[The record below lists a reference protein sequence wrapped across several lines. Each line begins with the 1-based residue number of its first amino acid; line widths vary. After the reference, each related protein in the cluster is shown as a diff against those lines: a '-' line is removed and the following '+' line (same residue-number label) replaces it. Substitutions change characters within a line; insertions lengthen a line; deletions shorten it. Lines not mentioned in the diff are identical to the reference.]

1 MPLSV
6 VYVNGKMSST
16 AENIKSKLASL
27 PDSPGVYRYYDVD
40 GTILYIGKAKNLKK
54 RVSSYFTKT
63 HDSARLTLL
72 VRKIHD
78 LEYIVVRTEFDALI
92 LENNLIK
99 EYRPK
104 YNIALKDDKTYPWIC
119 VKKEPYPRVFQTRKQ
134 IKDGS
139 LYFGPYASVRMMY
152 ALLDL
157 IRELY
162 PLRTCNLNLTEQNIE
177 AKKFKVCLEYHM
189 KRCLGPCEGKQSL
202 ENYNVNI
209 AEIKDIIKGN
219 FHSVVRDLKTSMKEA
234 SEALDFEKAQYIK
247 SQISALENYQ
257 SRSAV
262 VSSTVGNVNV
272 FSIVKDDKYA
282 YVNYLDVVD
291 GIVVQSQTIE
301 LKYSLDET
309 MVELLEIAIGEF
321 RLKFGSEAKEIIVPF
336 ELELETDMFEITV
349 PQRGDKKTL
358 QELSHK
364 NAAQFMLD
372 KHKQESIKNPER
384 NTERIME
391 QMKNDLRLTEWP
403 RHIECFD
410 NSNIQGTNPVS
421 ACVVFKDGKPAKRDY
436 RHFNIKT
443 VEGPDDFASME
454 EVIYRRYLR
463 LKEENQPLPQLIVID
478 GGKGQLGAAVAS
490 LDKLELRGKIA
501 IISIAKRLEEI
512 YYPGDSVPMYIDKKS
527 ETLRIIQHMRNE
539 AHRFGITHHRARRSK
554 NAIGSGLMAIE
565 GIGEKTAQDLLRHF
579 KSLKRVKE
587 ASLEDLEK
595 IVGKSK
601 AEIVFEKLRSEK
613 EPG

>member
-1 MPLSV
+1 
-6 VYVNGKMSST
+6 MSETS
-16 AENIKSKLASL
+16 EHIKSKLASL
-27 PDSPGVYRYYDVD
+27 PDSPGVYRYYDD
-40 GTILYIGKAKNLKK
+40 TESILYIGKAKNLKK
-54 RVSSYFTKT
+54 RVSSYFNKT
-63 HDSARLTLL
+63 HDSARLMML
-72 VRKIHD
+72 VKKIHD
-78 LEYIVVRTEFDALI
+78 IQYIVVRTEFDALI

-99 EYRPK
+99 EFKPK

-119 VKKEPYPRVFQTRKQ
+119 IKKEPFARVFATRKQ

-139 LYFGPYASVRMMY
+139 LYFGPYASVKMMY
-152 ALLDL
+152 TLLDL
-157 IRELY
+157 IREIY
-162 PLRTCNLNLTEQNIE
+162 PLRTCTLNLSEQNIE

-189 KRCLGPCEGKQSL
+189 KRCLGPCEGKQNL
-202 ENYNVNI
+202 VDYTNNI
-209 AEIKDIIKGN
+209 SEIKHIIKGN
-219 FHSVVRDLKTSMKEA
+219 FHEAVRELKSTMKKA
-234 SEALDFEKAQYIK
+234 SEELDFEKAQYIK
-247 SQISALENYQ
+247 SQIDALENYQ

-262 VSSTVGNVNV
+262 VSPTVGNVNV

-282 YVNYLDVVD
+282 YVNYLDVVN

-301 LKYSLDET
+301 LKYSLDESPI
-309 MVELLEIAIGEF
+309 ELLEIAIGEF
-321 RLKFGSEAKEIIVPF
+321 RLKFGSESKEIIVPF
-336 ELELETDMFEITV
+336 ELELETDMFEISV

-372 KHKQESIKNPER
+372 KHKQEGFKNPER
-384 NTERIME
+384 TTERIME
-391 QMKNDLRLTEWP
+391 TMKNDLRLSEWP
-403 RHIECFD
+403 KHIECFD

-478 GGKGQLGAAVAS
+478 GGKGQLTAAVNS
-490 LDKLELRGKIA
+490 LEKLELRGKIA

-512 YYPGDSVPMYIDKKS
+512 YYPDDSVPMYIDKKS

-539 AHRFGITHHRARRSK
+539 AHRFGITHHRKRRSK
-554 NAIGSGLMAIE
+554 GAISSGLMAIE
-565 GIGEKTAQDLLRHF
+565 GIGEKTAEELLKHF

-587 ASLEDLEK
+587 ASLEEIEK
-595 IVGKSK
+595 VVGKTRAAIVVNELKK
-601 AEIVFEKLRSEK
+601 A
-613 EPG
+613 

>member
-1 MPLSV
+1 
-6 VYVNGKMSST
+6 MSSVS
-16 AENIKSKLASL
+16 EHIKSKLSSL
-27 PDSPGVYRYYDVD
+27 PDSPGVYRYYDESE
-40 GTILYIGKAKNLKK
+40 TILYIGKAKNLKK
-54 RVSSYFTKT
+54 RVSSYFNKT
-63 HDSARLTLL
+63 HDSARLMML
-72 VRKIHD
+72 VKKIHD
-78 LEYIVVRTEFDALI
+78 IQYIVVRTEFDALI

-119 VKKEPYPRVFQTRKQ
+119 VKKEPFPRVFQTRKQ

-162 PLRTCNLNLTEQNIE
+162 PLRTCTLALTKQNIE
-177 AKKFKVCLEYHM
+177 AKKFKVCLEYHL
-189 KRCLGPCEGKQSL
+189 KRCLGPCEGKQEESDYD
-202 ENYNVNI
+202 ESI
-209 AEIKDIIKGN
+209 KEIKQIIKGN
-219 FHSVVRDLKTSMKEA
+219 LGEVLRDLKSSMKSA
-234 SEALDFEKAQYIK
+234 SDTLDFEKAQLIK
-247 SQISALENYQ
+247 TQIDALENYQ
-257 SRSAV
+257 SKSAV
-262 VSSTVGNVNV
+262 VSSTVGCVNV

-282 YVNYLDVVD
+282 FVNYLDVVD
-291 GIVVQSQTIE
+291 GIVTQSQTIE
-301 LKYSLDET
+301 LKYSLDES

-358 QELSHK
+358 QELSNK

-384 NTERIME
+384 NTERVME
-391 QMKNDLRLTEWP
+391 QMKNDLRLSEWP
-403 RHIECFD
+403 RLIECFD

-463 LKEENQPLPQLIVID
+463 LKEEEQPLPQLIVID
-478 GGKGQLGAAVAS
+478 GGKGQLAAAMTS
-490 LDKLELRGKIA
+490 IEKLGLRGKIA
-501 IISIAKRLEEI
+501 VISIAKRLEEI

-539 AHRFGITHHRARRSK
+539 AHRFGITHHRKRRSK
-554 NAIGSGLMAIE
+554 GAISSGLMAIE
-565 GIGEKTAQDLLRHF
+565 GIGEKTAQDLLKHF

-587 ASLEDLEK
+587 ASLEDIVK
-595 IVGKSK
+595 VVGKAK
-601 AEIVFEKLRSEK
+601 ADLVWK
-613 EPG
+613 ELAK

>member
-1 MPLSV
+1 
-6 VYVNGKMSST
+6 MSSIS
-16 AENIKSKLASL
+16 EHIKERLVSL
-27 PDSPGVYRYYDVD
+27 PDTPGIYRYYDEE

-54 RVSSYFTKT
+54 RVSSYFNKN
-63 HDSARLTLL
+63 HDSARLTML

-78 LEYIVVRTEFDALI
+78 IQYIVVRTEFDALI

-104 YNIALKDDKTYPWIC
+104 YNINLKDDKTYPWIC
-119 VKKEPYPRVFQTRKQ
+119 VKKEPYPRVFPTRKL

-139 LYFGPYASVRMMY
+139 LYFGPYASGRMMH

-157 IRELY
+157 IREIY
-162 PLRTCNLNLTEQNIE
+162 PLRTCNLNLTEANIE
-177 AKKFKVCLEYHM
+177 AGKFRVCLEYHM
-189 KRCLGPCEGKQSL
+189 KRCLGPCEGKQAL
-202 ENYNVNI
+202 NAYEENI
-209 AEIKDIIKGN
+209 SEIKNIIKGN
-219 FHSVVRDLKTSMKEA
+219 FAAVLRDLKTQMKDAAEN
-234 SEALDFEKAQYIK
+234 LDFEKAQLIK
-247 SQISALENYQ
+247 SQIESLENYQ

-272 FSIVKDDKYA
+272 FSLVKDDKFA
-282 YVNYLDVVD
+282 YVNYLDVVN

-301 LKYSLDET
+301 MKFNLDESQE
-309 MVELLEIAIGEF
+309 ELLELAIAEF
-321 RLKFGSEAKEIIVPF
+321 RVKFGSDAKEIIVPF
-336 ELELETDMFEITV
+336 PLELETELFEITV
-349 PQRGDKKTL
+349 PQRGDKRTL

-364 NAAQFMLD
+364 NALQFMHD

-391 QMKNDLRLTEWP
+391 QMKSDLRLTEWP

-454 EVIYRRYLR
+454 EVIYRRYKR
-463 LKEENQPLPQLIVID
+463 LQEEEQPLPQLIVID
-478 GGKGQLGAAVAS
+478 GGKGQLGAAMNS
-490 LDKLELRGKIA
+490 IEKLGLRGKIA
-501 IISIAKRLEEI
+501 VISIAKRLEEI

-539 AHRFGITHHRARRSK
+539 AHRFGITHHRKRRSK
-554 NAIGSGLMAIE
+554 VAIGSSLME
-565 GIGEKTAQDLLRHF
+565 MDGIGEKTAQDLLKHF
-579 KSLKRVKE
+579 KSIKRLKE
-587 ASLEDLEK
+587 ATKEQIEEV
-595 IVGKSK
+595 VGKAR
-601 AEIVFEKLRSEK
+601 AEVVFEKLRE
-613 EPG
+613 

>member
-1 MPLSV
+1 
-6 VYVNGKMSST
+6 MSL
-16 AENIKSKLASL
+16 ANEHIKSKLSSL
-27 PDSPGVYRYYDVD
+27 PDSPGVYRYYDESE
-40 GTILYIGKAKNLKK
+40 TILYIGKAKNLKK
-54 RVSSYFTKT
+54 RVSSYFNKT
-63 HDSARLTLL
+63 HDSARLMML
-72 VRKIHD
+72 VKKIHD
-78 LEYIVVRTEFDALI
+78 IQYIVVRTEFDALI

-119 VKKEPYPRVFQTRKQ
+119 VKKEPFPRVFQTRKQ

-157 IRELY
+157 IREIY
-162 PLRTCNLNLTEQNIE
+162 PLRTCTLALTKPNIE
-177 AKKFKVCLEYHM
+177 AKKFRVCLEYHM
-189 KRCLGPCEGKQSL
+189 KRCLGPCEGKQEETDYDES
-202 ENYNVNI
+202 I
-209 AEIKDIIKGN
+209 KEIKRIIKGN
-219 FHSVVRDLKTSMKEA
+219 FGDVLRDLKSSMKAA
-234 SEALDFEKAQYIK
+234 SDVLNFEKAQLIK
-247 SQISALENYQ
+247 TQIDALENYQ
-257 SRSAV
+257 AKSAV
-262 VSSTVGNVNV
+262 VSSTVGCVNV
-272 FSIVKDDKYA
+272 FSIVKDDKFA
-282 YVNYLDVVD
+282 YVNYLDVVN

-301 LKYSLDET
+301 LKYSLDEA

-336 ELELETDMFEITV
+336 ELELETDLFEITV

-421 ACVVFKDGKPAKRDY
+421 ACVVFRDGKPAKRDY

-463 LKEENQPLPQLIVID
+463 LREEEQPLPQLIVID
-478 GGKGQLGAAVAS
+478 GGKGQLAAAMTS
-490 LDKLELRGKIA
+490 IEKLGLKGKIA
-501 IISIAKRLEEI
+501 VISIAKRLEEI

-539 AHRFGITHHRARRSK
+539 AHRFGITHHRKRRSK
-554 NAIGSGLMAIE
+554 GAISSGLMAIE
-565 GIGEKTAQDLLRHF
+565 GIGEKTAQDLLKHF

-587 ASLEDLEK
+587 ASLEEIEK
-595 IVGKSK
+595 VVGKSK
-601 AEIVFEKLRSEK
+601 AEIVVNELKK
-613 EPG
+613 